1 MPKHGKEWEN
11 YFKKLKNSE
20 NDANIE
26 FIFYQI
32 KPNLFF
38 HMWLAILY
46 DFGKVNS

>member
-32 KPNLFF
+32 KPIFSYVACDIIWF
-38 HMWLAILY
+38 R
-46 DFGKVNS
+46 